1 MFADQVQQD
10 EVVDSKILP
19 YLSIDKKEKKSFPR
33 LPEKIQLQRE
43 NWSREILGRI
53 SLDFPISLTF
63 PRIPTGIS
71 ILT

>member
-1 MFADQVQQD
+1 MKVQQD
-10 EVVDSKILP
+10 EVVDSKILS